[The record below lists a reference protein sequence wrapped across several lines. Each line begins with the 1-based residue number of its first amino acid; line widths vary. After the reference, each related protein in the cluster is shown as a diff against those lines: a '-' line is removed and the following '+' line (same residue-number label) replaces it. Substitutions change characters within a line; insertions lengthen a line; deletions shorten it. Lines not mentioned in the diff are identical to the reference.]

1 MQNQNRLN
9 QIIQSTTQNPPPKMK
24 SGFSTSRNNAA
35 NANAQQSNGGP
46 GQQSAEQVA
55 QNASGAGMMTLKNQ
69 RAMSKGPRAPLTMSN
84 TVGNRLSNNSM
95 IAQGSGMH
103 GLSGM
108 HRNPESILS
117 MSNN

>member
-1 MQNQNRLN
+1 
-9 QIIQSTTQNPPPKMK
+9 
-24 SGFSTSRNNAA
+24 
-35 NANAQQSNGGP
+35 
-46 GQQSAEQVA
+46 
-55 QNASGAGMMTLKNQ
+55 
-69 RAMSKGPRAPLTMSN
+69 MSKGLRAPLTMSN

-117 MSNN
+117 LSNNQINKVRLSPKNQTASAAHAKH